1 MSSNNSQALYPQ
13 PALNDLFSEVALKI
27 LFVCL
32 SFSGSILNCL
42 FSFIIYIGNTFD
54 LVHNLPAKDTLYIC
68 ASSYIIH
75 NNKQNLQQCKQ
86 KNS

>member
-1 MSSNNSQALYPQ
+1 MGSNNNQALCPQ
-13 PALNDLFSEVALKI
+13 PAMDDLFSEAAAEI

-32 SFSGSILNCL
+32 SFYDSIENCL
-42 FSFIIYIGNTFD
+42 FYFIIYIGNTFD
-54 LVHNLPAKDTLYIC
+54 LVHNLPAKDTLYIR

-75 NNKQNLQQCKQ
+75 NNKQNSQQCKE